1 MLTNLLGIS
10 PLRGPISLPA
20 PVIFGHRS
28 SVNTH
33 DLTEEP
39 MTVTHPID
47 TVTERPG
54 HARSRSCQC
63 WFYLNHPI
71 QFVCVTGV
79 VVAFDDYE
87 RLWVFTIDATCRKPE
102 KVKVKGTISTFRS
115 VRQIALECIEI
126 IPDTNSELRFRT
138 QCTQLF
144 ADVLSKP

>member
-1 MLTNLLGIS
+1 MTS
-10 PLRGPISLPA
+10 TTTTAAA
-20 PVIFGHRS
+20 PVTNENKSHDPS
-28 SVNTH
+28 S
-33 DLTEEP
+33 LL
-39 MTVTHPID
+39 
-47 TVTERPG
+47 
-54 HARSRSCQC
+54 
-63 WFYLNHPI
+63 FYLNHPI